1 MSQSTRFILV
11 GLNYAP
17 EPTGN
22 APYTTDLSI
31 GLAAVGSTH
40 VITGIPHYPWWEKQT
55 DFDDSSILAG
65 RPNLSLQRINHLV
78 PSKQGNLSRLTMEL
92 SFGLSVSIKDK
103 LRGEVV
109 VLVSPA
115 LISSACVLLKMRLT
129 RNKAKTVLWVQDLY
143 EQGLKETA
151 TGGKLS
157 SFIIGKIENWLLRSV
172 DQVVFAHTAFEE
184 SKPYLRDSGRAVESI
199 PNWSQFS
206 FQPSEESV
214 ETRRK
219 YALSSDRLVLH
230 IGNMGVKQGLES
242 VIAAAK
248 EAERQGAEIHF
259 LLVGSG
265 NQIEQLKLLAG
276 TCPNISFVPPVS
288 ERELSNLLNAAD
300 ILLVNE
306 KPGVREMS
314 MPSKLT
320 TYFQTSIPVLVCSEP
335 DSIAAR
341 EIRNNC
347 IGFWVQSGAPDGL
360 LNAVLN
366 LDLDNANTVS
376 KSAKEFAEINLGKS
390 PAIEKFVSLVERVR
404 EQGSRDA

>member
-11 GLNYAP
+11 GINYAP

-31 GLAAVGSTH
+31 GLAAVGATQ

-55 DFDDSSILAG
+55 DFDDSRILEG
-65 RPNLSLQRINHLV
+65 RTNLSLTRINHLV
-78 PSKQGNLSRLTMEL
+78 PSKQGNLSRLAMEL
-92 SFGLSVSIKDK
+92 SFGLNVSLKEK
-103 LRGEVV
+103 LLGEVIV
-109 VLVSPA
+109 FVSPA
-115 LISSACVLLKMRLT
+115 LISSAVVLLKARLT
-129 RNKAKTVLWVQDLY
+129 RNSAKTVLWVQDLY

-151 TGGKLS
+151 TGGRLS
-157 SFIIGKIENWLLRSV
+157 SHVIGKIENWLLRSV
-172 DQVVFAHTAFEE
+172 DQVVFAHTSFEQA
-184 SKPYLRDSGRAVESI
+184 KTYIKGSGPVVESI

-206 FQPSEESV
+206 FLPSEESV

-219 YALSSDRLVLH
+219 YGLGSDRLVLH
-230 IGNMGVKQGLES
+230 IGNMGVKQGLEN

-248 EAERQGAEIHF
+248 QAEKQKAEIHF

-265 NQIEQLKLLAG
+265 NQIEHLKLLAG
-276 TCPNISFVPPVS
+276 TCQNISFIPPVS
-288 ERELSNLLNAAD
+288 EQELSNLLNAAD

-320 TYFQTSIPVLVCSEP
+320 TYFQTAIPVLVCSEP

-341 EIRNNC
+341 EVRNNN
-347 IGFWVQSGAPDGL
+347 IGFWVQSGKADVL
-360 LNAVLN
+360 LKAV
-366 LDLDNANTVS
+366 LDLDLVNANRVA
-376 KSAKEFAEINLGKS
+376 KEAKEFAEVNLGKAQS
-390 PAIEKFVSLVERVR
+390 IEKFVSLLERVR